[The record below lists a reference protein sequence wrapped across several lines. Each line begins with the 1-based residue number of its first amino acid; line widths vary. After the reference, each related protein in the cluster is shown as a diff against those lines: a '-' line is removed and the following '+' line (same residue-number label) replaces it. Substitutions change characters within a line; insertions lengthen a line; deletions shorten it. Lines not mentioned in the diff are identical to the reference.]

1 MGWKTGLE
9 PLSQGSIHSAES
21 TQNSAKVV
29 QFSALS
35 WKASSSDS
43 QNCALLMHNQR
54 TSAHPKSVPSV
65 STDSDLAEV
74 IEGWDQLSGEAKA
87 RILKTVRASR

>member
-1 MGWKTGLE
+1 MLEAAGIE
-9 PLSQGSIHSAES
+9 PLSQGSIHDAES
-21 TQNSAKVV
+21 TQNSAKVA
-29 QFSALS
+29 QFSVLR
-35 WKASSSDS
+35 WKPSRSDS

-54 TSAHPKSVPSV
+54 TSAHPKCVPSV

-87 RILKTVRASR
+87 RILKTVRASQ